1 MPRSN
6 RRTLNALQVAEL
18 RGELTARLA
27 TVGVQTRPEVA
38 LRVLALAS
46 DPTSTLK
53 DFARII
59 RTDAGFSSRLLSIA
73 NSALFAQRL
82 PVSTLDRACLLLGLD
97 RLKSMT
103 LGFHL
108 ASAASG
114 RSGGEISRTVWGQ
127 SLLRAC
133 LASEVARHLAPKNV
147 AEAFVIGLLLDCG
160 LALMPRL
167 AGEPFEALWTMGLS
181 PDRLYAQELDT
192 LRFTHVDVVAALAAK
207 WKLPDIL
214 SVPLERHHAP
224 PSWPLRHEPV
234 HRLHAVAHV
243 VGTLDL
249 RVRTS
254 AADGAVPVDRE
265 VQGAGTLALERT
277 LGMTASEARKLV
289 TKALEEYA
297 ATSGMFA
304 EFASNL
310 ETEAGTAEA
319 LQCRALQALDNLAS
333 ADLERELTQGQ
344 SRFTLGG
351 ARVEIERLQNGLV
364 RAYLHDDQGQ
374 RLLMHVFHPVRDG
387 IESLLAALGLTAHP
401 GDDSPR
407 LSALLKAG

>member
-1 MPRSN
+1 MPRSH
-6 RRTLNALQVAEL
+6 RRSLNASQVAEL

-38 LRVLALAS
+38 LRVLALAG

-97 RLKSMT
+97 RLKAMT

-114 RSGGEISRTVWGQ
+114 QSSGEVSRVVWGQ

-133 LASEVARHLAPKNV
+133 LASEVARHLAPKHV
-147 AEAFVIGLLLDCG
+147 AEAFVVGLLCDCG

-167 AGEPFEALWTMGLS
+167 VGEPFQALWKMDLS

-192 LRFTHVDVVAALAAK
+192 LAFTHVDVVAALAVK
-207 WKLPDIL
+207 WKLPEIL
-214 SVPLERHHAP
+214 STPLERHHAP

-234 HRLHAVAHV
+234 QRLHAVAHV

-249 RVRTS
+249 RVR
-254 AADGAVPVDRE
+254 ARAGEGAVPADVA
-265 VQGAGTLALERT
+265 VQGTGTLSLERT
-277 LGMTASEARKLV
+277 LAMTASEAGKLV
-289 TKALEEYA
+289 EKALEEYA
-297 ATSGMFA
+297 ATSGLFA
-304 EFASNL
+304 EFAAIL
-310 ETEAGTAEA
+310 DTEAGAAEV
-319 LQCRALQALDNLAS
+319 LQARALQALDTLAS
-333 ADLERELTQGQ
+333 ADLERELMQGQ

-374 RLLMHVFHPVRDG
+374 RLLMHVFHPIRDG
-387 IESLLAALGLTAHP
+387 LDSLLAALGLTAHP

-407 LSALLKAG
+407 LNAMLKAG